1 MLICCFGAL
10 RTFGESIAH
19 ISRKKQLA
27 RYCVYAKIGGVAKFG
42 VIIVANAVIWI
53 AARVFAFG
61 IGAVAHIIGVNALL
75 CAQKLNSRKCKIIY
89 IAVFAGGAFLL

>member
-1 MLICCFGAL
+1 M